1 MITCKLQGGLGNQLF
16 QIFTCISY
24 SVKYA
29 QTFFFLNNKQ
39 LGNGEHGSTI
49 RYTYWDSFL
58 SYLKPFLKNS
68 NEIPDLLFIKEKS
81 YNYNVLPDGFNNNI
95 LLLGYFQSPKYF
107 DNYKNNIC
115 RLIKIDVKKML
126 VNQKVKKDISKTISI
141 HFRIGDYKKYT
152 DIYPILPY
160 QYYKNALEIILR
172 EVGSNH
178 LDEVLFFCE
187 NGDIEDVI
195 KIIQPLEK
203 EFPLMR
209 FERVP
214 LYLDDWEQLLLMS
227 MCCHNIIANSS
238 FSWWGAYLNDNP
250 GKIVCYPECWYKDKM
265 KFDTSDLFPED
276 WVEVSLS

>member
-1 MITCKLQGGLGNQLF
+1 MKFYHLF
-16 QIFTCISY
+16 TFTCTTSRSLLCIPLF
-24 SVKYA
+24 A
-29 QTFFFLNNKQ
+29 T
-39 LGNGEHGSTI
+39 TI
-49 RYTYWDSFL
+49 
-58 SYLKPFLKNS
+58 
-68 NEIPDLLFIKEKS
+68 
-81 YNYNVLPDGFNNNI
+81 
-95 LLLGYFQSPKYF
+95 PKYF

-203 EFPLMR
+203 DFPLMR